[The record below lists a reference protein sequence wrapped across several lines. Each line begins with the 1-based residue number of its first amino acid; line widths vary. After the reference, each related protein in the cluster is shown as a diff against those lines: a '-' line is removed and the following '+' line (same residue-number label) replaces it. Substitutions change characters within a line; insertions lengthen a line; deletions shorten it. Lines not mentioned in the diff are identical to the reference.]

1 MVKAF
6 LKLMRPGNC
15 LLAGLAALIGLL
27 TASGLK
33 PLTGGLEPQAA
44 LGIFI
49 IVFLITGAGNAV
61 NDYFDREID
70 AINRP
75 ERPIPSGRVKPM
87 AALRWS
93 LALFAVGC
101 TLAWRLNWICFAIAI
116 VNSVLLYFY
125 ARNLKATPLA
135 GNLTVAYLTGSTFIF
150 GGATLGLDGAK
161 AMVFPAILSGM
172 VTVSREIEKAV
183 EDMEGDLKGG
193 ARTLPIM
200 VGAKPSSYLA
210 AALTLAALPLSFLIP
225 LGRAYLAVVAVADLL
240 LIFALTKTVKG
251 DATGA
256 QRALKMGMTVA
267 LIAFL
272 AGALERFIFIKIYL

>member
-15 LLAGLAALIGLL
+15 LLASLAALIGLL
-27 TASGLK
+27 MAGGLK
-33 PLTGGLEPQAA
+33 PLAGGLEPQAA

-75 ERPIPSGRVKPM
+75 DRPIPSGRVKPV

-93 LALFAVGC
+93 LALFAAGC
-101 TLAWRLNWICFAIAI
+101 ALAWRLNWICFTIAI

-135 GNLTVAYLTGSTFIF
+135 GNLTVAYLTSSTFIF
-150 GGATLGLDGAK
+150 GGATLGLEGAK
-161 AMVFPAILSGM
+161 TMVFPALLSGM

-210 AALTLAALPLSFLIP
+210 AAFTLAALPLSFLIP

-240 LIFALTKTVKG
+240 LIFALTRTVEG

-272 AGALERFIFIKIYL
+272 AGALEKIYFY